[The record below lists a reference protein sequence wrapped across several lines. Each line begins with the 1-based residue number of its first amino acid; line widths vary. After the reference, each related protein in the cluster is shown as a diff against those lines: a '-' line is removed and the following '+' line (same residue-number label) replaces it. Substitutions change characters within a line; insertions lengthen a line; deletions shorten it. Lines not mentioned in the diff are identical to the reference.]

1 MYNLIKISSEPDSP
15 YCVCNGN
22 NQQDN
27 SEWVPQVHPNDRQ
40 LINWFNI
47 ITYYI
52 LLYYII
58 CKISKQLWEVIVSI
72 ILVWEIVFDVT
83 SSYMK

>member
-15 YCVCNGN
+15 YCVRNGN

-40 LINWFNI
+40 LIN
-47 ITYYI
+47 
-52 LLYYII
+52 
-58 CKISKQLWEVIVSI
+58 
-72 ILVWEIVFDVT
+72 
-83 SSYMK
+83 